1 MHLQLQFATTLT
13 FSWWEERKI
22 LMVELRCATRDS
34 GKHCVIRLGIGLG
47 IPMMQKSSA
56 DSLISSQSVR
66 QNDLCSVVPKIK
78 RISQN
83 LFLCMNE

>member
-22 LMVELRCATRDS
+22 LMVELRYATRDS

-66 QNDLCSVVPKIK
+66 QNDPCSVVPKL
-78 RISQN
+78 RGFPRTY
-83 LFLCMNE
+83 FLA